1 MKSQLQLYKCCILSD
16 YINLA
21 LEVLMPREINGFY
34 NFKISDEGL
43 VIVICF
49 NTLLWGLYVLH
60 TSVISYEFHTA
71 LMQTVQP
78 WNE

>member
-49 NTLLWGLYVLH
+49 NTLL
-60 TSVISYEFHTA
+60 
-71 LMQTVQP
+71 
-78 WNE
+78 